1 MNMKEAMKQRHMVRK
16 YTDQKL
22 SKEDIQK
29 INNRLEEINQ
39 KHNLSMKLMVNN
51 SEGVN
56 AIFKLILAR
65 GVQNYIILAG
75 DNKDS
80 LGEDLGYFGADIM
93 LYAQTL
99 GLNTWWVGGTYNRSV
114 AQFVNNKKVIGI
126 IAIGYGQTQGV
137 QHKLRSPNDVS
148 LYDGEMPQWFVDGV
162 EAALLAPTA
171 LNKQDFMVTGH
182 NNKVKIECSKSI
194 FAEANL
200 GLVKYHFELGAGKN
214 NFMWKE

>member
-29 INNRLEEINQ
+29 INNRLEEINK

-51 SEGVN
+51 SKGVN

-126 IAIGYGQTQGV
+126 IAIGYGQTQGI
-137 QHKLRSPNDVS
+137 QHKLKTPNDVS
-148 LYDGEMPQWFVDGV
+148 SYDGEMQQWFVDGV
-162 EAALLAPTA
+162 E
-171 LNKQDFMVTGH
+171 
-182 NNKVKIECSKSI
+182 
-194 FAEANL
+194 EA
-200 GLVKYHFELGAGKN
+200 
-214 NFMWKE
+214 